1 MTQVINTKLL
11 LEEGLLN
18 EAQAAEIMRRSRETM
33 LALVVNIVLCAGIIA
48 ASLGFVFWI
57 ADAFGVAL
65 LGAAF
70 LGLGIFVLTK
80 ADALYRL
87 LGHASTLIGAG
98 MLFAGGAIELI
109 DKYERIADIALFGG
123 GAAVTAAAAFAFLK
137 APAALRF
144 TTGAVTLGGVALHLT
159 GAGLVID
166 GLSGLPVAALYLYA
180 AALIAAAGTF
190 VNVRAV
196 TALAIVSFAQ
206 MLSTGTAYFHAAY
219 VFYSPEPTLTI
230 LQMGAAMGLL
240 GWAMTRLPER
250 TGRHAGILAIMAA
263 VVGNLAFL
271 VASLWGD
278 EIGASFFRDEAPRYG
293 DFDDWRDYQ
302 AAYELWKEQFI
313 QISEHVFSAVWA
325 VLLIVGA
332 WIAAATHRRGLFN
345 ASVTFL
351 GIHAYT
357 QLFETFS
364 DEPMVYALGGL
375 AAIPAAWGLW
385 RLNQKMFAD
394 PQPV

>member
-123 GAAVTAAAAFAFLK
+123 GAAVTAAAAYAFLK

-159 GAGLVID
+159 GAGLLID

-196 TALAIVSFAQ
+196 TALAIAPFAQ
-206 MLSTGTAYFHAAY
+206 VFDTGTAYFHAAY

>member
-196 TALAIVSFAQ
+196 TALAIAPFAQ
-206 MLSTGTAYFHAAY
+206 VFDTGTAYFHAAY

>member
-1 MTQVINTKLL
+1 MTHVINTNLL
-11 LEEGLLN
+11 LAEGLLTQT
-18 EAQAAEIMRRSRETM
+18 QADEIARRSRDTM
-33 LALVVNIVLCAGIIA
+33 MALVVNIVLTGGIIA

-70 LGLGIFVLTK
+70 LAAGIAILAK

-87 LGHASTLIGAG
+87 LGHAGTLVGSG
-98 MLFAGGAIELI
+98 MLLVGGTIEII
-109 DKYERIADIALFGG
+109 DKYKDIADITLISV
-123 GAAVTAAAAFAFLK
+123 GAAIAAAAAWAFHK
-137 APAALRF
+137 APKTLRF
-144 TTGAVTLGGVALHLT
+144 STGTFVLAGVALHLT
-159 GAGLVID
+159 GLGIALD
-166 GLSGLPVAALYLYA
+166 GSSGAPIATLYLYA
-180 AALIAAAGTF
+180 AALIAAAGAF

-196 TALAIVSFAQ
+196 TALAIVPFAQ
-206 MLSTGTAYFHAAY
+206 VFDTGTAYFHAAY

-230 LQMGAAMGLL
+230 LQMGALIGVTA
-240 GWAMTRLPER
+240 WAMTRMPDRL
-250 TGRHAGILAIMAA
+250 GRHAGILAIMAA

-278 EIGASFFRDEAPRYG
+278 EIAASFYRFDAPNYS
-293 DFDDWRDYQ
+293 DFSDWTKYQ
-302 AAYELWKEQFI
+302 AALGLWKEQFI
-313 QISEHVFSAVWA
+313 QISEHVFSVVWA
-325 VLLIVGA
+325 VLLVAGA
-332 WIAAATHRRGLFN
+332 WLAAATHRRGLFN

-357 QLFETFS
+357 QVLETMS

-394 PQPV
+394 PNPV